1 MKLSI
6 RKCLGGLILAGLSVA
21 ISANESNDPSGELFL
36 LRSAGDVANC
46 GPITALMAR
55 QYADQ
60 GFDVESLSAE
70 VMKAR
75 KLLAD
80 YRQQSFDKD
89 NQSWWSLKDIQIYLR
104 FMGVS
109 SQPGNLIRGRNYIE
123 LKKVIDQRKVAIIN
137 VNMNDLPRGTETGK
151 PYNTFYVPFGWG
163 HFIAV
168 VGYQVK
174 DGELYFETHDS
185 FSPQGK
191 SRLYSAKHLERAI
204 KRYNPY
210 YLEVAPS

>member
-1 MKLSI
+1 
-6 RKCLGGLILAGLSVA
+6 
-21 ISANESNDPSGELFL
+21 
-36 LRSAGDVANC
+36 
-46 GPITALMAR
+46 MAR
-55 QYADQ
+55 QYADRE
-60 GFDVESLSAE
+60 FDVNSLTAE
-70 VMKAR
+70 VTKAR

-80 YRQQSFDKD
+80 YRQQSFK
-89 NQSWWSLKDIQIYLR
+89 NTQGWWSLKDIQIYLR

-109 SQPGNLIRGRNYIE
+109 SQPGKLIRERNYIE

-137 VNMNDLPRGTETGK
+137 VNMNDLPRGNETGK

-191 SRLYSAKHLERAI
+191 SRLYSAKHLEKAI

>member
-1 MKLSI
+1 MKSLI
-6 RKCLGGLILAGLSVA
+6 RKCLGSLLLVSMSVC
-21 ISANESNDPSGELFL
+21 ANESNDPSGELFL
-36 LRSAGDVANC
+36 LRKAGDLSNC

-55 QYADQ
+55 QYADRS
-60 GFDVESLSAE
+60 FDVESLSGE
-70 VMKAR
+70 VIKAR

-80 YRQQSFDKD
+80 YRHRPFSKD
-89 NQSWWSLKDIQIYLR
+89 NEGWWSLKDIQVYLR

-109 SQPGNLIRGRNYIE
+109 SQRGDLIRGRNYIE
-123 LKKVIDQRKVAIIN
+123 LKKVIDQKKVAIIN
-137 VNMNDLPRGTETGK
+137 VNMNDLPRGNETGK
-151 PYNTFYVPFGWG
+151 PYGTFYVPFGWG
-163 HFIAV
+163 HFIAI

-174 DGELYFETHDS
+174 NGELYFETHDS

-191 SRLYSAKHLERAI
+191 SRLYLAKHLERAI